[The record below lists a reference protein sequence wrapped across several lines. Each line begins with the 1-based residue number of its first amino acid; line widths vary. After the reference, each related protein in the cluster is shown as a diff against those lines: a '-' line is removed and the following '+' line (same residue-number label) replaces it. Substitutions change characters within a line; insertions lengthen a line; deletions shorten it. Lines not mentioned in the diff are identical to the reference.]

1 MVVDEILEGKFHTG
15 DGSLEF
21 SCPRITLSLHA
32 DTVCEGAFFVY
43 GPEGAV
49 TEGTVTASDLRM
61 TCVTKRF
68 GGSEDEILYR
78 FDAAGMEAGQEVSGS
93 FCVVSNRGEYR
104 LQPRENP

>member
-49 TEGTVTASDLRM
+49 TEGTVTAS
-61 TCVTKRF
+61 
-68 GGSEDEILYR
+68 
-78 FDAAGMEAGQEVSGS
+78 
-93 FCVVSNRGEYR
+93 
-104 LQPRENP
+104 